1 LVAHQHVE
9 MEVLQ
14 ETKETKGIREEM
26 ELPEET
32 VWQERQECLVRMGHQ
47 EPIKLVFGPQ
57 ELKPLTVQMDAAV
70 LVAVLVAAVDVRPV
84 LFAIMVQEMVDLAA
98 AAVAK
103 AAKVVKADMV
113 PEVRLEFILITTALM
128 EIS

>member
-1 LVAHQHVE
+1 MALMAKTILWVDDEAELLEPHRLLLGDKGYHVE
-9 MEVLQ
+9 TATNADDALELLRRRPYDLVLLD
-14 ETKETKGIREEM
+14 
-26 ELPEET
+26 ELEKDMPT
-32 VWQERQECLVRMGHQ
+32 TNRKW
-47 EPIKLVFGPQ
+47 
-57 ELKPLTVQMDAAV
+57 
-70 LVAVLVAAVDVRPV
+70 VAVLVAAVDVRPV